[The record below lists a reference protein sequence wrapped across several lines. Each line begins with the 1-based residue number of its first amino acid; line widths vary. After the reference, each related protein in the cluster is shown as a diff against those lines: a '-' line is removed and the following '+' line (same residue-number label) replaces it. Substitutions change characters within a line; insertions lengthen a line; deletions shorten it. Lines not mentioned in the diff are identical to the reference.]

1 MQRVQQKKDFFNYFR
16 FNNLPTRQP
25 PITKNEKR
33 MASNHNNSQ
42 QQNNEPVG
50 ANAEIMAVDLPANRT
65 RVVFI
70 FVLLVVFSIEH
81 VFRLFY

>member
-1 MQRVQQKKDFFNYFR
+1 
-16 FNNLPTRQP
+16 
-25 PITKNEKR
+25 
-33 MASNHNNSQ
+33 MASNHHNNQ

-65 RVVFI
+65 RVVSI
-70 FVLLVVFSIEH
+70 FVLLVVFSVEL